1 MGNERK
7 KLEVKFFSALFAR
20 GEICDGASLVY
31 KKTAQQAMHAIER
44 YWDRRLYAKTSG
56 NTRIMQVLCALAMAV
71 ASLAVMSQILPSMP
85 ARGLVLALCMVAGL
99 FLSLIVARIWR
110 FFYLGNI
117 PGMILSA
124 VCALVLLVAGQLSGS
139 GLPML
144 VAVAMSFLG
153 GFLTLHGGRRTELGA
168 QLISQSL
175 GFRKGL
181 EKLSARHMEMLLSR
195 DGQYFYRLLPYAM
208 AIGMGLE
215 LSRRLANTEMEPC
228 DWYAARV
235 PAARTGLEFY
245 NQLRPALEMLELS
258 IKK

>member
-1 MGNERK
+1 
-7 KLEVKFFSALFAR
+7 
-20 GEICDGASLVY
+20 
-31 KKTAQQAMHAIER
+31 
-44 YWDRRLYAKTSG
+44 
-56 NTRIMQVLCALAMAV
+56 
-71 ASLAVMSQILPSMP
+71 
-85 ARGLVLALCMVAGL
+85 MVAGL

-124 VCALVLLVAGQLSGS
+124 LCALVLLVAGQLSGS

-144 VAVAMSFLG
+144 AAVVMSFLSG
-153 GFLTLHGGRRTELGA
+153 YLTLHGGRRTELGT

-181 EKLSARHMEMLLSR
+181 EKISARHMEMLLSR
-195 DGQYFYRLLPYAM
+195 DGQYFYKLLPYAM
-208 AIGMGLE
+208 AIGLGQK
-215 LSRRLANTEMEPC
+215 LARHLGNTELEPC
-228 DWYAARV
+228 EWYVTRV
-235 PAARTGLEFY
+235 PAARTGMEFY